1 MPLTQSTRDGHLL
14 LLVSGGFTI
23 FQAAEYKPQLMGVL
37 DNADDML
44 ELDMSACDELDT
56 AGLQLLLLLRREA
69 IAQYKQLLLVGAG
82 PAVQNVLSMLQLQD
96 LMRPDSDSPSAS
108 LQGLA

>member
-1 MPLTQSTRDGHLL
+1 MSLTQSTRDGHLL

-23 FQAAEYKPQLMGVL
+23 FQAAEYKPQLLGVL
-37 DNADDML
+37 DSADDVL
-44 ELDMSACDELDT
+44 ELDLSACDELDT

-69 IAQYKQLLLVGAG
+69 TAQYKQLVLGGAG
-82 PAVQNVLSMLQLQD
+82 PAVQNVLNMLQLQD
-96 LMRPDSDSPSAS
+96 LMPTDSTSIPTS